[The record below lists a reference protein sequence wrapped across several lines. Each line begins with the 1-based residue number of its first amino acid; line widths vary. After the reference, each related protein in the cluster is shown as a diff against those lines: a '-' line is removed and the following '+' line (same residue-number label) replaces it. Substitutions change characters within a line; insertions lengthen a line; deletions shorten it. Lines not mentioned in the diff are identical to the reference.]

1 MTSDGIAVIAFIA
14 LCFGLIYMDSSRE
27 VSVHLCESDGVSTY
41 VSVNAPPQ
49 ELSFGECHEEV
60 MVNER
65 YHHLRQVMKRGSK

>member
-1 MTSDGIAVIAFIA
+1 MTSEGYAVLAFLA
-14 LCFGLIYMDSSRE
+14 LCFGLIYMDLNRE

-60 MVNER
+60 MLKER
-65 YHHLRQVMKRGSK
+65 YLTLRQVMKRGVK